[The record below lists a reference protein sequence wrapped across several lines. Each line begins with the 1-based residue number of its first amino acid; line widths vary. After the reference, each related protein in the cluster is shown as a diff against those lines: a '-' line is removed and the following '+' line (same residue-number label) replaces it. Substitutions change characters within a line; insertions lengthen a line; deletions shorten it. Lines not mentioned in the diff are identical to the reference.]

1 MDDLVF
7 TALEYAAIYHRGQ
20 YRKGTRIPYIV
31 HPTSM
36 VRFLARLGAPVEL
49 QAAAALHD
57 VVEDTEATLEEVR
70 ERFGERVADLVESAT
85 EKDKSQSWRER
96 KETAISAAQATDD
109 PELLVLKCVDK
120 LDNLSDI
127 REDRELVGERIW
139 ERFKA
144 DKVSQVWYYGT
155 LTRIFKEKL
164 AGTMYQPLAQEMNA
178 VYQAVF
184 GDHVTL
190 SS

>member
-1 MDDLVF
+1 MDELVF
-7 TALEYAAIYHRGQ
+7 TALEYAATCHRGQ

-36 VRFLARLGAPVEL
+36 VRFLARLGAPAEL
-49 QAAAALHD
+49 LAAAALHD

-109 PELLVLKCVDK
+109 PELLVLKCVDR

-127 REDRELVGERIW
+127 REDRELVGELIW
-139 ERFKA
+139 DRFKA

-155 LTRIFKEKL
+155 LTQIFNEKL

-184 GDHVTL
+184 GDQH
-190 SS
+190 